1 MYIPIWCKSNFSFLE
16 GASHPYE
23 YVEACHEHG
32 LEAFALTDRDGVYGV
47 VQAHTEAEKLGVKL
61 LVGAEV
67 TVAAHELALDDTS
80 TVVLLAQTRAGY
92 AHLCR
97 LLTKGRLRCEKGES
111 VVTWREVCE
120 HAGDLLCLWGGE
132 RALLGGEAPPEE
144 QMNGRIGELFDA
156 FEDRLYA
163 VCARHRRAEE
173 KATEAR
179 LLERAQRWDLPVVG
193 AREVLYH
200 RAERRPLQ
208 DLLTCIRHGVTLHEA
223 GRHLKPNAEHALASP
238 REFRRLFKNHPEF
251 IARTREIA
259 DRCQFSLAE
268 VRYRYPSEK
277 LPGGMTSATWLRQL
291 TYEGARG
298 RYDGEIPGDVRAQL
312 ERELGLID
320 ELDYCG
326 YFLTMKDIVDY
337 CRDQDI
343 LCQGRGSA
351 ANSAVCYCLGITA
364 VDPVR
369 MQLLF
374 ERFISRERNEPPD
387 IDLDIEHE
395 RREEVIQHVYDK
407 YGRDH
412 AAMLANVIR
421 YRAKS
426 AVRDV
431 GKALG
436 LAETSLD
443 RLAKIISR
451 SDAPTDEILKQA
463 GLDPD
468 TRAHQLLM
476 HYAAEIQEF
485 PRHLS
490 IHPGGFLLGHEPVH
504 DLVPIENGSMD
515 DRTVIQWDKYAV
527 EDLGLFKVDL
537 LGLGALTHLHKCF
550 ELIERHRGEALTMA
564 SIPAD
569 DEATYDMIC
578 EADTVGVFQIESRA
592 QMNMLPRLRP
602 REYYDLVVEISLIRP
617 GPITGDMVHPY
628 LRRREGKEE
637 VTYPHPSLEPVL
649 ERTLGVPL
657 FQEQVMKL
665 AVVAADYTPGEADQ
679 LRRDMG
685 MWRKTGRMERHQER
699 MRARMLEK
707 GISEAF
713 AERIF
718 QQIQGFA
725 SYGFPE
731 SHAASFALI
740 SYATSYL
747 RCHYLA
753 EFTCALLN
761 SQPMGFYRPATIVE
775 DAKRHGLEI
784 RPVDILWSGWNCTL
798 EQVGA
803 RASCPGGPG
812 KTLAVRMGFRY
823 LKGLRDDEWER
834 IEQAR
839 RERAFHSLEDLVR
852 RTRLREDTLEKLAE
866 SGALAPLEPDR
877 RKAIW
882 RVRGL
887 ARTPQLPLDLPER
900 EQTPDFAELADFQ
913 TIGWDYRT
921 TSHSTRGHPL
931 AHLRERLEAQGLPDA
946 KTLRRMPHGRFANYA
961 GLVICRQRPSTASG
975 TIFMTLEDETGF
987 VNVIIWPSVYENFQ
1001 LIAKTQ
1007 DFLGITGQLQAEEGV
1022 VHLIAETLWR
1032 PQLGGDVQ
1040 GARSR
1045 DFH

>member
-1 MYIPIWCKSNFSFLE
+1 MYVPLWCKSNFSFLE
-16 GASHPYE
+16 GASHPFE
-23 YVEACHEHG
+23 YVEACYEYG
-32 LEAFALTDRDGVYGV
+32 IEALALTDRDGVYGV
-47 VQAHTEAEKLGVKL
+47 VQAHVEAQKRGVKL

-67 TVAAHELALDDTS
+67 TVAPHELALEERS
-80 TVVLLAQTRAGY
+80 TLVLVAQTRAGY
-92 AHLCR
+92 ANLCR
-97 LLTKGRLRCEKGES
+97 LLTKGRRRCEKGDS
-111 VVTWREVCE
+111 VVTWQELYK
-120 HAGDLLCLWGGE
+120 HAEDLLCLWGGDG
-132 RALLGGEAPPEE
+132 ALLVAQDEPAQLAGKLREAF
-144 QMNGRIGELFDA
+144 G
-156 FEDRLYA
+156 DRLYA
-163 VCARHRRAEE
+163 LCARHRRAEE
-173 KATEAR
+173 RAAEAR
-179 LLERAQRWDLPVVG
+179 LLERARRWDLPV
-193 AREVLYH
+193 AAAHEVLYH
-200 RAERRPLQ
+200 TPERRALQ
-208 DLLTCIRHGVTLHEA
+208 DILTCIRHGVSLHEA
-223 GRHLKPNAEHALASP
+223 GRRLRPNAEHALKTPHA
-238 REFRRLFKNHPEF
+238 FRRLFNDDPEF

-259 DRCQFSLAE
+259 ERCQFSLAE

-277 LPGGMTSATWLRQL
+277 LPRGITSAQWLRQL
-291 TYEGARG
+291 TYEGAKG
-298 RYDGEIPGDVRAQL
+298 RYQGCVPGPVRDQL
-312 ERELGLID
+312 ERELDLI
-320 ELDYCG
+320 ERLDYCG

-337 CRDQDI
+337 CRQSHI

-374 ERFISRERNEPPD
+374 ERFLSEERDEPPD

-412 AAMLANVIR
+412 AAMVANVIR

-431 GKALG
+431 GKVLG

-443 RLAKIISR
+443 RLAKILSR

-463 GLDPD
+463 GLDPE

-476 HYAAEIQEF
+476 HYAHEILEF

-504 DLVPIENGSMD
+504 DLVPIENGAMD
-515 DRTVIQWDKYAV
+515 DRTVIQWDKYDV
-527 EDLGLFKVDL
+527 EDLALFKVDL
-537 LGLGALTHLHKCF
+537 LGLGALTHVHKCF
-550 ELIERHRGEALTMA
+550 DLLHKHRGVELSMA
-564 SIPAD
+564 TIPPD
-569 DEATYDMIC
+569 DQPTYDMIC
-578 EADTVGVFQIESRA
+578 EGDTVGVFQIESRA
-592 QMNMLPRLRP
+592 QMNMLPRLKP

-649 ERTLGVPL
+649 ARTLGVPL

-699 MRARMLEK
+699 MTERMLEK
-707 GISEAF
+707 GISEEF

-725 SYGFPE
+725 AYGFPE

-753 EFTCALLN
+753 EFVCALLN

-775 DAKRHGLEI
+775 DAKRHGLEV
-784 RPVDILWSGWNCTL
+784 RPVDVLWSAWNCTL
-798 EQVGA
+798 ERLEGD
-803 RASCPGGPG
+803 GF
-812 KTLAVRMGFRY
+812 AVRMGFRY
-823 LKGLRDDEWER
+823 LKGLRDDEWAR

-839 RERAFHSLEDLVR
+839 GERAFHSLDDLVR
-852 RTRLREDTLEKLAE
+852 RTQLREATLDKLAE
-866 SGALAPLEPDR
+866 SGALSPLEPDR
-877 RKAIW
+877 RKALW
-882 RVRGL
+882 KVRGL
-887 ARTPQLPLDLPER
+887 ARTPQLPLDLR
-900 EQTPDFAELADFQ
+900 EHDHTPDFAGLADFEA
-913 TIGWDYRT
+913 IGWDYRT
-921 TSHSTRGHPL
+921 TRHSTRGHPL
-931 AHLRERLEAQGLPDA
+931 AHLRERLDEMGLPTA
-946 KTLRRMPHGRFANYA
+946 EQVRAMGHGRFANYA

-1007 DFLGITGQLQAEEGV
+1007 DFLGISGQIQAEEGV
-1022 VHLIAETLWR
+1022 VHLVAETLWR
-1032 PQLGGDVQ
+1032 PRLGRDVE